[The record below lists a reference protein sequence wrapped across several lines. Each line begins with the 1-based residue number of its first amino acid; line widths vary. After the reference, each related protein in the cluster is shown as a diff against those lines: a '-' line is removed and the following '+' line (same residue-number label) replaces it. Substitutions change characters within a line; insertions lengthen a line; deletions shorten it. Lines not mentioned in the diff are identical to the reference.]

1 MSDIIITP
9 GSGSLVF
16 YSGVD
21 GVGELGKFLTSGSGV
36 SYISTSGALQVD
48 DLSVSNSLSVDGLST
63 TSDVSGTDK
72 VLIEQSGSVIK
83 TTVNDLLGDAGSI
96 TPRRCHGVVS

>member
-48 DLSVSNSLSVDGLST
+48 DLSVSFTNNSDG
-63 TSDVSGTDK
+63 D
-72 VLIEQSGSVIK
+72 IF
-83 TTVNDLLGDAGSI
+83 
-96 TPRRCHGVVS
+96 